1 MIRTIVKIKY
11 ERMKTTINHNRIM
24 AICLPALVLLLLS
37 CGNKSK
43 APAADSTASAEHH
56 EENIVELTKAQYQTV
71 NIQTGTVTLR
81 ELSGSIKV
89 NGMLDVP
96 PQQTVSIS
104 MPYGGILRN
113 TSLLEG
119 YWVKKGQVIAQM
131 EHPDYIQLQQD
142 YLEAKSQLGY
152 LSLEFERQR
161 ELSAENVT
169 SRKTFQKT
177 EADHRSQQVKLEAL
191 KQKLLLMNINVQELE
206 KGTILR
212 SIPVVTPISG
222 YVTRVNAN
230 IGKFVSPNEAMFQIV
245 DTEHL
250 HAEITVFEKDIPRLK
265 IGRKVR
271 FILSSETKERTA
283 TIHLI
288 GREIDSDR
296 TIRVHCHLDRED
308 REMMPGTYLKAWIE
322 TGAAEVPSLP
332 EDAIVMDD
340 GKEYIFLQEPG
351 DDDHYHFNR
360 VEVKTGVSEGG
371 YTEVMLPAAVD
382 ADTARVVISGAAD
395 LLAKMKSGDEEGHG
409 H

>member
-1 MIRTIVKIKY
+1 MIMKHQYKTIFF
-11 ERMKTTINHNRIM
+11 
-24 AICLPALVLLLLS
+24 LLLLSALSS
-37 CGNKSK
+37 CGNKSNT
-43 APAADSTASAEHH
+43 PAADSTATEEHH

-71 NIQTGTVTLR
+71 NIQTGAITPR

-89 NGMLDVP
+89 NGLLDVP

-113 TSLLEG
+113 TALLEG

-142 YLEAKSQLGY
+142 YLDTKSQLGY
-152 LSLEFERQR
+152 LSREFDRQK

-169 SRKTFQKT
+169 SKKTFQKT
-177 EADHRSQQVKLEAL
+177 EADHRSLEIRLEAL
-191 KQKLLLMNINVQELE
+191 KQKLLLMNISVAQLE

-212 SIPVVTPISG
+212 AIPVITPISG
-222 YVTRVNAN
+222 YVTKVNAN
-230 IGKFVSPNEAMFQIV
+230 IGKFVSPNEAMFEIV

-250 HAEITVFEKDIPRLK
+250 HAELTVFEKDIPRLK

-271 FILSSETKERTA
+271 FILSNETKERTA

-288 GREIDSDR
+288 GREIDNDR

-308 REMMPGTYLKAWIE
+308 KEMLPGTYLKAWVE

-332 EDAIVMDD
+332 DEAIVMDGD
-340 GKEYIFLQEPG
+340 KRYVFLLESA
-351 DDDHYHFNR
+351 DDAHYHFSR
-360 VEVKTGVSEGG
+360 VEVQTGVSEGG
-371 YTEVMLPAAVD
+371 YTEVALPSSVD
-382 ADTARVVISGAAD
+382 AGTAKIVVSGAHD
-395 LLAKMKSGDEEGHG
+395 LLAKMNNGDEEGHA

>member
-1 MIRTIVKIKY
+1 MI
-11 ERMKTTINHNRIM
+11 MKHPYKN
-24 AICLPALVLLLLS
+24 ICFLLLLS
-37 CGNKSK
+37 ILYSCGNKGN
-43 APAADSTASAEHH
+43 APAADSTATEEHH
-56 EENIVELTKAQYQTV
+56 EENVVELTKAQYQTV
-71 NIQTGTVTLR
+71 NIQTGAITPR

-89 NGMLDVP
+89 NGLLDVP

-113 TSLLEG
+113 TALLEG

-152 LSLEFERQR
+152 LSREFDRQK

-169 SRKTFQKT
+169 SKKTFQKT
-177 EADHRSQQVKLEAL
+177 EADHRSLEIRLEAL
-191 KQKLLLMNINVQELE
+191 KQKLLLMNISVAQLE

-212 SIPVVTPISG
+212 SIPVITPISG
-222 YVTRVNAN
+222 YVTKVNTN
-230 IGKFVSPNEAMFQIV
+230 TGKFVSPNEAMFEIV

-250 HAEITVFEKDIPRLK
+250 HAELTVFEKDIPRLK

-271 FILSSETKERTA
+271 FILSNETKERTA

-308 REMMPGTYLKAWIE
+308 KEMLPGTYLKAWVE

-332 EDAIVMDD
+332 DDAIVMDGD
-340 GKEYIFLQEPG
+340 KRYVFLLEST
-351 DDDHYHFNR
+351 DDAHYHFSR
-360 VEVKTGVSEGG
+360 VEVQTGVSEGG
-371 YTEVMLPAAVD
+371 YTEVALPSSVD
-382 ADTARVVISGAAD
+382 AGAAKVVVSGAHD
-395 LLAKMKSGDEEGHG
+395 LLAKMNNGDEEGHA

>member
-1 MIRTIVKIKY
+1 MIMKHQHKTIFF
-11 ERMKTTINHNRIM
+11 
-24 AICLPALVLLLLS
+24 LLLLFALSS
-37 CGNKSK
+37 CGNKGNT
-43 APAADSTASAEHH
+43 PAADSTATEEHH

-71 NIQTGTVTLR
+71 NIQTGAITPR

-89 NGMLDVP
+89 NGLLDVP

-113 TSLLEG
+113 TALLEG

-142 YLEAKSQLGY
+142 YLDTKSQLGY
-152 LSLEFERQR
+152 LSREFDRQK

-169 SRKTFQKT
+169 SKKTFQKT
-177 EADHRSQQVKLEAL
+177 EADHRSLEIRLEAL
-191 KQKLLLMNINVQELE
+191 KQKLLLMNISVAQLE

-212 SIPVVTPISG
+212 AIPVITPISG
-222 YVTRVNAN
+222 YVTKVNAN
-230 IGKFVSPNEAMFQIV
+230 TGKFVSPNEAMFEIV

-250 HAEITVFEKDIPRLK
+250 HAELTVFEKDIPRLK

-271 FILSSETKERTA
+271 FILSNETKERTA

-288 GREIDSDR
+288 GREIDNDR

-308 REMMPGTYLKAWIE
+308 KEMLPGTYLKAWVE

-332 EDAIVMDD
+332 DEAIVMDGD
-340 GKEYIFLQEPG
+340 KQYVFLLEST
-351 DDDHYHFNR
+351 DEEHYHFSR
-360 VEVKTGVSEGG
+360 VEVQTGVSEGG
-371 YTEVMLPAAVD
+371 YTEVVLPSSVD
-382 ADTARVVISGAAD
+382 AGTAKIVVSGAHD
-395 LLAKMKSGDEEGHG
+395 LLAKMNNGDEEGHA